1 MNLNSDRRLEM
12 NTLRKLCNWYFSR
25 KALPYWGILAMDCTI
40 VFLSGLFVYYL
51 QYGGLSFALH
61 FWQVTFGLCVCL
73 VLYVFAFFIFHTYH
87 GVMRYSGFVDLH
99 RVAYSTAT
107 ASIGVCILHQI
118 QVHGGFTPYLLIP
131 RFENSLL
138 LFIVATMLMWCLRV
152 FVKSLHDISRGDDSI
167 QKVFIYGCM
176 QGGIALAKSIRN
188 ENPRRYRLRGFIST
202 DPSLNGSWLL
212 GEHVYLDDD
221 NVVET
226 MKKYQVSTLLVS
238 PLQREKFITRTTLI
252 DALIK
257 AGIKILISPA
267 EAVEWDGKSDLS
279 HKELREVEIEDLL
292 PRDKIEIDMNAI
304 GNMLRGKRILITGA
318 AGSIGSEMSRQ
329 VAKYNPSELVLVD
342 QAETP
347 MHDVRL
353 YMARN
358 HGDLKTWTIVGS
370 ITNNKQMERIFS
382 KHKPEYVFHA
392 AAYKHVPM
400 MEDNPAM
407 AVQNNIYGTRVIA
420 DLAVKYGTKKF
431 VMISTDKAVN
441 PTNVMGCSK
450 RICEIYCQ
458 ALNAEVQAVQNG
470 SSEQCSGSIVGSS
483 GSSGSS
489 EQCSG
494 SIVGSNGSNGSSGS
508 RGLNGSQSIEQIEQ
522 TKSLNQTIRPN
533 GNIRRFSNISESKGT
548 LEAGLSD
555 NQTGGVQV
563 RQSLCP
569 ADSSISGICDG
580 QHSGGIRET
589 REQGVQE
596 LPVHSQGFLRRTEE
610 SSDESSR
617 CELHNGRDLQSDVCG
632 LQEAVNR
639 DNQLHQDNQG
649 FGIQGDKVPVGLEPS
664 EAIEPL
670 EPFEPNK
677 LRQFDG
683 SLPVTQF
690 VTTRF
695 GNVLGSNGSVIPIF
709 KEQIRKGGPVTVTHP
724 DIIRYFMLIPEACRL
739 VLQAGTMGH
748 GGEIY
753 VFDMG
758 KPVRIADLAQRMIDL
773 SGAKNIKILYTGL
786 RDGEKLYEELLASKE
801 NTIPTPHPN
810 IMVAQV
816 PEYPYEQALQN
827 ETELHR
833 ISKSFD
839 EMAIVK
845 KMKEIVPEF
854 KSNNSKYE
862 ILDV

>member
-1 MNLNSDRRLEM
+1 MNLNSDRRLDM

-51 QYGGLSFALH
+51 QHGGLSFALH

-252 DALIK
+252 DSLIK

-329 VAKYNPSELVLVD
+329 VAKYNPSELVLID

-382 KHKPEYVFHA
+382 EHKPEYVFHA

-458 ALNAEVQAVQNG
+458 ALNAH
-470 SSEQCSGSIVGSS
+470 
-483 GSSGSS
+483 
-489 EQCSG
+489 
-494 SIVGSNGSNGSSGS
+494 
-508 RGLNGSQSIEQIEQ
+508 L
-522 TKSLNQTIRPN
+522 
-533 GNIRRFSNISESKGT
+533 
-548 LEAGLSD
+548 
-555 NQTGGVQV
+555 
-563 RQSLCP
+563 RQ
-569 ADSSISGICDG
+569 
-580 QHSGGIRET
+580 
-589 REQGVQE
+589 
-596 LPVHSQGFLRRTEE
+596 
-610 SSDESSR
+610 
-617 CELHNGRDLQSDVCG
+617 
-632 LQEAVNR
+632 QEAKNPS
-639 DNQLHQDNQG
+639 LQG
-649 FGIQGDKVPVGLEPS
+649 GAGVGC
-664 EAIEPL
+664 
-670 EPFEPNK
+670 
-677 LRQFDG
+677 
-683 SLPVTQF
+683 QF

-709 KEQIRKGGPVTVTHP
+709 KDQIRKGGPVTVTHK
-724 DIIRYFMLIPEACRL
+724 DIIRFFMLIPEACRL

-773 SGAKNIKILYTGL
+773 SGAKGVEIQYTGL
-786 RDGEKLYEELLASKE
+786 RDGEKLYEEVLNDAEQTK
-801 NTIPTPHPN
+801 PTSHPK

-816 PEYPYEQALQN
+816 REYPYSLALQN
-827 ETELHR
+827 EIDLYELSIH
-833 ISKSFD
+833 SDDMS
-839 EMAIVK
+839 IVK
-845 KMKEIVPEF
+845 KMKEIVPEY
-854 KSNNSKYE
+854 KSQHSKYE
-862 ILDV
+862 VLDKL

>member
-1 MNLNSDRRLEM
+1 M

-51 QYGGLSFALH
+51 QHGGLSFALH

-107 ASIGVCILHQI
+107 ASIGVCLLHQI

-252 DALIK
+252 DSLIK

-329 VAKYNPSELVLVD
+329 VAKYNPSELVLID

-382 KHKPEYVFHA
+382 EHKPEYVFHA

-458 ALNAEVQAVQNG
+458 ALNAH
-470 SSEQCSGSIVGSS
+470 
-483 GSSGSS
+483 
-489 EQCSG
+489 
-494 SIVGSNGSNGSSGS
+494 
-508 RGLNGSQSIEQIEQ
+508 L
-522 TKSLNQTIRPN
+522 
-533 GNIRRFSNISESKGT
+533 
-548 LEAGLSD
+548 
-555 NQTGGVQV
+555 
-563 RQSLCP
+563 RQ
-569 ADSSISGICDG
+569 
-580 QHSGGIRET
+580 
-589 REQGVQE
+589 
-596 LPVHSQGFLRRTEE
+596 
-610 SSDESSR
+610 
-617 CELHNGRDLQSDVCG
+617 
-632 LQEAVNR
+632 QEAKNPS
-639 DNQLHQDNQG
+639 LQG
-649 FGIQGDKVPVGLEPS
+649 GAGVGC
-664 EAIEPL
+664 
-670 EPFEPNK
+670 
-677 LRQFDG
+677 
-683 SLPVTQF
+683 QF

-709 KEQIRKGGPVTVTHP
+709 KDQIRKGGPVTVTHK
-724 DIIRYFMLIPEACRL
+724 DIIRFFMLIPEACRL

-773 SGAKNIKILYTGL
+773 SGAKGVEIQYTGL
-786 RDGEKLYEELLASKE
+786 RDGEKLYEEVLNDAEQTK
-801 NTIPTPHPN
+801 PTSHPK

-816 PEYPYEQALQN
+816 REYPYSLALQN
-827 ETELHR
+827 EIDLYELSIH
-833 ISKSFD
+833 SDDMS
-839 EMAIVK
+839 IVK
-845 KMKEIVPEF
+845 KMKEIVPEY
-854 KSNNSKYE
+854 KSQHSKYE
-862 ILDV
+862 VLDKL

>member
-1 MNLNSDRRLEM
+1 
-12 NTLRKLCNWYFSR
+12 
-25 KALPYWGILAMDCTI
+25 
-40 VFLSGLFVYYL
+40 
-51 QYGGLSFALH
+51 
-61 FWQVTFGLCVCL
+61 
-73 VLYVFAFFIFHTYH
+73 
-87 GVMRYSGFVDLH
+87 MRYSGFVDLH

-252 DALIK
+252 DSLIK
-257 AGIKILISPA
+257 AGVKILISPA

-304 GNMLRGKRILITGA
+304 GNMLQGKRILITGA

-329 VAKYNPSELVLVD
+329 VAKYNPSELVLID

-382 KHKPEYVFHA
+382 EHKPEYVFHA

-458 ALNAEVQAVQNG
+458 ALNAH
-470 SSEQCSGSIVGSS
+470 
-483 GSSGSS
+483 
-489 EQCSG
+489 
-494 SIVGSNGSNGSSGS
+494 
-508 RGLNGSQSIEQIEQ
+508 L
-522 TKSLNQTIRPN
+522 
-533 GNIRRFSNISESKGT
+533 
-548 LEAGLSD
+548 
-555 NQTGGVQV
+555 
-563 RQSLCP
+563 RQ
-569 ADSSISGICDG
+569 
-580 QHSGGIRET
+580 
-589 REQGVQE
+589 
-596 LPVHSQGFLRRTEE
+596 
-610 SSDESSR
+610 
-617 CELHNGRDLQSDVCG
+617 
-632 LQEAVNR
+632 QEAKNPS
-639 DNQLHQDNQG
+639 LQG
-649 FGIQGDKVPVGLEPS
+649 GAGVGC
-664 EAIEPL
+664 
-670 EPFEPNK
+670 
-677 LRQFDG
+677 
-683 SLPVTQF
+683 QF

-709 KEQIRKGGPVTVTHP
+709 KDQIRKGGPVTVTHK
-724 DIIRYFMLIPEACRL
+724 DIIRFFMLIPEACRL

-773 SGAKNIKILYTGL
+773 SGAKGVEIQYTGL
-786 RDGEKLYEELLASKE
+786 RDGEKLYEEVLNDAEQTK
-801 NTIPTPHPN
+801 PTSHPK

-816 PEYPYEQALQN
+816 REYPYSLALQN
-827 ETELHR
+827 EIDLYELSIH
-833 ISKSFD
+833 SDDMS
-839 EMAIVK
+839 IVK
-845 KMKEIVPEF
+845 KMKEIVPEY
-854 KSNNSKYE
+854 KSQHSKYE
-862 ILDV
+862 VLDKL